1 MAVDKLVDSAQL
13 ESDLTSVAD
22 AIRTKTGRFADLQF
36 PTEFVSEIGSISGG
50 GGQPIYT
57 SSNGLLYTPV
67 MTIDVSMERT
77 SGFLID
83 DVVTRYGQMPYL
95 EELTLVGT
103 VRLTSAGTLSST
115 NSQFSQT
122 KFPMLKKLHLMP
134 DEIRTGS
141 GTTTENQYVKFGHHV
156 FTGTNLTELTLG
168 KLGGPYY
175 KGGGYFRQ
183 SDLPNPPGPNGNA
196 VGSEDG
202 LTIKMYTDS
211 YKSAAG
217 FMGSIAPT
225 TTVIQYD
232 YLTGEVLTA

>member
-1 MAVDKLVDSAQL
+1 MAVDKLVDSVQL
-13 ESDLTSVAD
+13 DADLTSVAD
-22 AIRTKTGRFADLQF
+22 AIRAKTGGTAKLAFPAD
-36 PTEFVSEIGSISGG
+36 FVNEIGSISGG

-57 SSNGLLYTPV
+57 SSTGLLYTPV
-67 MTIDVSMERT
+67 MTIDASMERT
-77 SGFLID
+77 NGFTVD
-83 DVVTRYGQMPYL
+83 DVFTRYGQMPYI

-103 VRLTSAGTLSST
+103 IRNTSAGTLCST
-115 NSQFSQT
+115 NGMFSQT
-122 KFPMLKKLHLMP
+122 KFPILKKLHIMP
-134 DEIRTGS
+134 DECRTGS
-141 GTTTENQYVKFGHHV
+141 GGTTENQYFKFGHYV

-175 KGGGYFRQ
+175 TTGGYFRQ

-217 FMGSIAPT
+217 FIGSIAPT

-232 YLTGEVLTA
+232 YLTGEVLTE